1 MVDWKYN
8 PENYNP
14 NGFELIPVGDY
25 RVRIDTAENK
35 VSRSGKDM
43 IRLTLS
49 VSGYNTKVWFYLVF
63 DSSNEEMRRMTDQR
77 LGSIYDSFGI
87 SSGSMEVYDWE
98 GKTGGAHIRHRPDQN
113 GNMRSEVSY
122 FLTRQKVDELPAWG
136 EGPKA
141 RDPELESAGDDF
153 TSQAEFGGNIDT
165 VPF

>member
-1 MVDWKYN
+1 MADWKYN

-14 NGFELIPVGDY
+14 NGFTLIPEGNY

-43 IRLTLS
+43 IKLTLS
-49 VSGYNTKVWFYLVF
+49 VSGNDSKIWFYLVF
-63 DSSNEEMRRMTDQR
+63 DSSSEQMRQMTDQR

-87 SSGSMEVYDWE
+87 TSGSMDVYDWE

-113 GNMRSEVSY
+113 GDMRAEVSY
-122 FLTRQKVDELPAWG
+122 FLTRSKVDTLPAWR
-136 EGPKA
+136 EGSKTH
-141 RDPELESAGDDF
+141 ESTTTG
-153 TSQAEFGGNIDT
+153 EFGSSIED